1 MTIKRDK
8 ENFTPKQL
16 PAADQPKIAAYIK
29 YFEKQCLGVTVEHPQ
44 GNIDV
49 VRRWNCYQR
58 EDTTNNHVEAW
69 HSSKKNEFSK
79 VKNIFKFIVAC
90 QESASQDIIKLNHIL
105 NNNFQPQKT
114 KWQKKRE
121 TVMKHV
127 QEQYANGK
135 INEVDVIKAII
146 TVI

>member
-1 MTIKRDK
+1 MLSEGGT
-8 ENFTPKQL
+8 
-16 PAADQPKIAAYIK
+16 
-29 YFEKQCLGVTVEHPQ
+29 
-44 GNIDV
+44 
-49 VRRWNCYQR
+49 YQR

-69 HSSKKNEFSK
+69 HSSKKDEFSK

-105 NNNFQPQKT
+105 NGNFEPQKT

-127 QEQYANGK
+127 QEQYASAK